1 MDCGHLLDEY
11 CSDVHVGDIWDICL
25 QEAEPQTKI
34 RASGQSQGSIATQ
47 ESKRRLII
55 GTETWNNLHSRK
67 LTNMGLDRVGRKG

>member
-1 MDCGHLLDEY
+1 VDNDHLLGEHY
-11 CSDVHVGDIWDICL
+11 PEVHVGGIWDICV